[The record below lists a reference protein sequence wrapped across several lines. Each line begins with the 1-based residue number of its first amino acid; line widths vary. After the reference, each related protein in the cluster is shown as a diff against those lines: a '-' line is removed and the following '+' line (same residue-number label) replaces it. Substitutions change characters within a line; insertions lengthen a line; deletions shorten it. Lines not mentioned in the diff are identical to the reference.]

1 MAGNANFSTEEN
13 DESWPI
19 FVIFGENELLEI
31 SDSLDDYEISL
42 FIDENRNVHTTKKT
56 ETDLNVSML
65 MIFAVYRN
73 DSHSLYSQSRTIVC
87 HARDELTFL
96 LFCD

>member
-1 MAGNANFSTEEN
+1 MAENANFSTEEN
-13 DESWPI
+13 DECWPT

-31 SDSLDDYEISL
+31 SDNLGDDEVSL
-42 FIDENRNVHTTKKT
+42 FIDENRNVPTTKET

-73 DSHSLYSQSRTIVC
+73 DSHSLYSHVR
-87 HARDELTFL
+87 
-96 LFCD
+96 